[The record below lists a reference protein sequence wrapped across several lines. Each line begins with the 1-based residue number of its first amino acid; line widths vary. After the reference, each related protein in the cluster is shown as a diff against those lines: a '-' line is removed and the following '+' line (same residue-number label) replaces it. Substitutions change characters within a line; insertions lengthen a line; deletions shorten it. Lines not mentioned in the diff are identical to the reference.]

1 MTAATTTKTAP
12 SEPELVESLGSTRVG
27 CAVVGA
33 AVGVA
38 VDGAGETVGVGVG
51 FGEGWAVVGT
61 CVGSRQQ
68 PFKVRSKGSEGSE
81 APAAFSATTVS
92 TTVE

>member
-12 SEPELVESLGSTRVG
+12 SGPELREPLERVG
-27 CAVVGA
+27 CAVVGLA
-33 AVGVA
+33 DGVA
-38 VDGAGETVGVGVG
+38 VDGAGEMLGTGVGEC
-51 FGEGWAVVGT
+51 EGWAVVGT

-92 TTVE
+92 STVE